1 MSWFDQLSGAVTK
14 ATRDLSGKA
23 QELADTAKL
32 NSKISDAKSLMKRVY
47 AQIGEEYYKAHKD
60 DADNEFAEKFRMIS
74 EAEESI
80 AAYRSELDRMKGTVR
95 CTSCGASVSKDALFC
110 PKCGAKVEKPAAPE
124 ETNEEN
130 AEEPVRFC
138 SICGEKLAADA
149 QFCVN
154 CGAPVP
160 DEPVSG
166 NQEEAPENTESES
179 GKIDAESVEKTDAE
193 TEEEPENGD
202 SEKDAEPS
210 EESKEEE

>member
-138 SICGEKLAADA
+138 SICGEKLAVDA

-166 NQEEAPENTESES
+166 NQEEAPEDT
-179 GKIDAESVEKTDAE
+179 ESVEESDEEPA
-193 TEEEPENGD
+193 EEPEVKD
-202 SEKDAEPS
+202 SEKDAESS
-210 EESKEEE
+210 EE

>member
-166 NQEEAPENTESES
+166 NQEEAPEDT
-179 GKIDAESVEKTDAE
+179 ESVEESDEEPA
-193 TEEEPENGD
+193 EEPEVKD
-202 SEKDAEPS
+202 SEKDAESS
-210 EESKEEE
+210 EE

>member
-60 DADNEFAEKFRMIS
+60 DADNEFAAKFRMIS

-166 NQEEAPENTESES
+166 NQEEAPEDT
-179 GKIDAESVEKTDAE
+179 ESVEESDEEPA
-193 TEEEPENGD
+193 EEPEVKD
-202 SEKDAEPS
+202 SEKDAESS
-210 EESKEEE
+210 EE

>member
-80 AAYRSELDRMKGTVR
+80 AAYRSELDRMKGTIR

-166 NQEEAPENTESES
+166 NQEEAPEDTEPEKT
-179 GKIDAESVEKTDAE
+179 GAESVEESDEEPA
-193 TEEEPENGD
+193 EEPEVKD
-202 SEKDAEPS
+202 SEKDAESS
-210 EESKEEE
+210 EE

>member
-1 MSWFDQLSGAVTK
+1 MSWFDHLSGAVTK

-166 NQEEAPENTESES
+166 NQEEAPEDT
-179 GKIDAESVEKTDAE
+179 ESVEESDEEPA
-193 TEEEPENGD
+193 EEPEVKD
-202 SEKDAEPS
+202 SEKDAESS
-210 EESKEEE
+210 EE

>member
-74 EAEESI
+74 EAEGSI

-166 NQEEAPENTESES
+166 NQEEAPEDT
-179 GKIDAESVEKTDAE
+179 ESVEESDEEPA
-193 TEEEPENGD
+193 EEPEVKD
-202 SEKDAEPS
+202 SEKDAESS
-210 EESKEEE
+210 EE

>member
-138 SICGEKLAADA
+138 SICGEKLATDA

-166 NQEEAPENTESES
+166 NQEEAPEDTESEKT
-179 GKIDAESVEKTDAE
+179 GAESVEESD
-193 TEEEPENGD
+193 EEPEVKD
-202 SEKDAEPS
+202 SEKDAESS
-210 EESKEEE
+210 EE